1 MPLLTAE
8 EIARKLHLLSALLSQ
23 LPASALTLRIRE
35 PREDRG
41 RILWTEVVA
50 QYNTAWLVEAVAQRL
65 EVEGEDWSGFD
76 ADEPVRIRGKVD
88 IDYDK
93 EVDLG
98 DFL

>member
-1 MPLLTAE
+1 MTTLSAE

-23 LPASALTLRIRE
+23 LPPAALTLRIRE

-50 QYNTAWLVEAVAQRL
+50 QYNTAWLIEAVAQRL
-65 EVEGEDWSGFD
+65 EVEGEDWTKFD
-76 ADEPVRIRGKVD
+76 ADEPERRKGKVD
-88 IDYDK
+88 IDYDR